1 MWREHRGGRKKTFLF
16 QCDRFMWLSVL
27 ALLLINCVTLSQ
39 MLTSLSLSAH
49 LQNRIMLP
57 GLPSRRTVE
66 VQVVMHKAFRT
77 SGKES

>member
-1 MWREHRGGRKKTFLF
+1 
-16 QCDRFMWLSVL
+16 MWLSVP

-39 MLTSLSLSAH
+39 RLTSLSLSAH
-49 LQNRIMLP
+49 LQHRIMSP

-77 SGKES
+77 SRKESEESLSLAPSFYN